1 MIHWSKQ
8 FQERKLNM
16 AEQDKQKITIDG
28 VEYNL
33 NDLSDNAKNQVAN
46 IQFVDAQLQQL
57 NNEWAVS
64 DTARIGYT
72 NSLKAELSKIKTSE

>member
-1 MIHWSKQ
+1 
-8 FQERKLNM
+8 M
-16 AEQDKQKITIDG
+16 AKKNDKQKITIDN

-33 NDLSDNAKNQVAN
+33 DDLSETARAQLIN

-57 NNEWAVS
+57 NNELAVC

-72 NSLKAELSKIKTSE
+72 NALKSELKADI